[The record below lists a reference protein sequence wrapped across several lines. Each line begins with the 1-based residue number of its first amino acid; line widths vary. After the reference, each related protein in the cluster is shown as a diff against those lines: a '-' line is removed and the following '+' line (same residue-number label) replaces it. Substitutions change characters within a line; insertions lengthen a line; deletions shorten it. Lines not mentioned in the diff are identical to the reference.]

1 MGDKKSRYTP
11 AQGKST
17 QKYMKENLE
26 EIRFRVYKG
35 EKKRYADAAA
45 EAGLSVTQFFLSAA
59 DEKIS
64 REHAKAR
71 DHEKAPGKF
80 LQAASPAGD
89 AETSSKDESPARDA
103 ETTEDA
109 GPTAGDPE
117 KSAKDESPAGDAEG
131 SEETAPS
138 AGDPGKTGKG

>member
-1 MGDKKSRYTP
+1 MGDKKSRYNQ
-11 AQGKST
+11 AQNKAT
-17 QKYMKENLE
+17 QKYHKENLE
-26 EIRFRVYKG
+26 SISFRVYKG

-80 LQAASPAGD
+80 LQAASSARD
-89 AETSSKDESPARDA
+89 VETSSKDESPAGDV

-109 GPTAGDPE
+109 G
-117 KSAKDESPAGDAEG
+117 
-131 SEETAPS
+131 PS